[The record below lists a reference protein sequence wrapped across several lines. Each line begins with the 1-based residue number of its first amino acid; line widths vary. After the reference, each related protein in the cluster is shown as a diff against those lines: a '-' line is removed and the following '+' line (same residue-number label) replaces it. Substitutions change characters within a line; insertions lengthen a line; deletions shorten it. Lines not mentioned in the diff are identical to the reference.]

1 MRMKTLLALLLAL
14 CLCLAPVSALA
25 SGEDADPAG
34 DAADT
39 APAEDAEEPAEEMP
53 ESLFVGGTMPDFT
66 FTAYDGTAYTLSEVL
81 KEKDMVLINLWGTW
95 CPWCVREF
103 PFMETAY
110 EQYKDSIEIF
120 AMTDSPDD
128 TDEVVA
134 DFAQENGLTFPMG
147 QDPIGMADLFDVSGY
162 PTSVIVDRFGVICA
176 VESGAVT
183 DEEGFPLAFEP
194 YLGEEYTESDV
205 RYDGFPKGPHAE
217 PTVEPEDPEDLAA
230 ALLGESA
237 VEVAVVNPEDDEYNW
252 PMVVSKDAG
261 AVSEDGSAGCV
272 TGSNTGTD
280 YSYAGLDLTFQC
292 AEGDAF
298 AVDYKVSSEEDYDF
312 AVIYLDDEPVKLLSG
327 EWDWRTY
334 ACVLEEGEHTVT
346 LAYEKDEMESGGD
359 DAAWFSNFRVVT
371 GDDVDAALAAM
382 PQYPYAEQTDI
393 VVDDPDAKEIVFDDP
408 ADILDEYMMPDA
420 QYFIVPGE
428 FTVRA
433 TLSEDCDP
441 EATYIVNVYDNSGDL
456 AANCVDGDGYAY
468 TAVGVDSVEETGY
481 SYGYVTIDAEEDYDV
496 VFVFADEA
504 NVNAFVQEVLDE
516 YEDED
521 PVLSWTY
528 ADGTEPSTDE
538 VAAAADDAPEGYT
551 NYTLVF
557 TDQNDDPVEGV
568 IANVCDD
575 STCTPMTSDAD
586 GLIEFTYPTF
596 AYHIQVIKVPDG
608 YEYDTSEELYLE
620 EDQDMV
626 FFDLEKAE

>member
-1 MRMKTLLALLLAL
+1 MKLKTLLALLLAL

-25 SGEDADPAG
+25 SGEDAEEETPAIPDLG
-34 DAADT
+34 DEL
-39 APAEDAEEPAEEMP
+39 EDF
-53 ESLFVGGTMPDFT
+53 SFT
-66 FTAYDGTAYTLSEVL
+66 TFDGKEYTLSEVL
-81 KEKDMVLINLWGTW
+81 QEKDMVLINLWATW
-95 CPWCVREF
+95 CGPCKMEF
-103 PFMETAY
+103 PYMEAAY
-110 EQYKDSIEIF
+110 EQYKDQVEIF
-120 AMTDSPDD
+120 ALSVEPDD
-128 TDEVVA
+128 SDDVLAEYVEANGMTFPVGRDEV
-134 DFAQENGLTFPMG
+134 GLGDIFVTEG
-147 QDPIGMADLFDVSGY
+147 I
-162 PTSVIVDRFGVICA
+162 PTSVVVDRNGVICA
-176 VESGAVT
+176 MEVGSQTSEDAFPMLF
-183 DEEGFPLAFEP
+183 DEFVGDDYDEP
-194 YLGEEYTESDV
+194 NILE
-205 RYDGFPKGPHAE
+205 DGFPKPPPAE
-217 PTVEPEDPEDLAA
+217 PTVEPTDPEELAA
-230 ALLGESA
+230 ALLGECA
-237 VEVAVVNPEDDEYNW
+237 VEVTVVNPDDEYNW
-252 PMVVSKDAG
+252 PMVVSEDAG